1 MAKRLCSN
9 DIWFKDWFLE
19 LSDKQKLLIKFLY
32 DNCDCAGIYEI
43 SYHILNMCFKDGIT
57 REDFNGLKQVRFIS
71 DNVVFLE
78 DFIQFQYNIELS
90 ELNPRNN
97 VHKGILRKLS
107 KYNLQLTE
115 QQEMENVKE
124 DTAKEEKTPPEVTE
138 PPQVEPELKPE
149 EPKHE
154 KKVDPLYD
162 ERVSAF
168 IEEYKKYFNF
178 VNTAQNRRLIAEQV
192 ADEPLEVWSEVF
204 KKAKD
209 KGHLIDNR
217 FKPLSLKNL
226 LLNYSKIL
234 EDTYQ
239 LVTNPRVQELKRLE
253 DTREK
258 IQNMQRAP
266 DVPDKLPESF
276 IKLGAALKRRKEN
289 RT

>member
-43 SYHILNMCFKDGIT
+43 SYNILNMCFKDGIT
-57 REDFNGLKQVRFIS
+57 REDFNGLKQVRFIA

-107 KYNLQLTE
+107 KYNLQLIE
-115 QQEMENVKE
+115 QPEIENVKE
-124 DTAKEEKTPPEVTE
+124 DMAEGEK
-138 PPQVEPELKPE
+138 KSE

-154 KKVDPLYD
+154 KKIDPLYD

-168 IEEYKKYFNF
+168 VEEYKKYFNF

-192 ADEPLEVWSEVF
+192 ADEPLEIWIEVF

-258 IQNMQRAP
+258 IQSMQRAP
-266 DVPDKLPESF
+266 DVPDKLPESYV
-276 IKLGAALKRRKEN
+276 KLGAVLKRRKE
-289 RT
+289 REL

>member
-57 REDFNGLKQVRFIS
+57 REDFNGLKQVRFID

-107 KYNLQLTE
+107 KYNLQFTE
-115 QQEMENVKE
+115 QPETENVKE
-124 DTAKEEKTPPEVTE
+124 NMAEEEKTPSEVTE
-138 PPQVEPELKPE
+138 PPQIEPEPEPE
-149 EPKHE
+149 EPKPE

-162 ERVSAF
+162 ERVSTF

-178 VNTAQNRRLIAEQV
+178 VNTAQNRRLIAETV
-192 ADEPLEVWSEVF
+192 ADEPLEVWVEVF

-217 FKPLSLKNL
+217 FKPLSLKSL

-234 EDTYQ
+234 EGTYQ
-239 LVTNPRVQELKRLE
+239 LVINPRVQAQKRIE
-253 DTREK
+253 DTQKR
-258 IQNMQRAP
+258 IQSQRAP
-266 DVPDKLPESF
+266 DVPDRLPESF
-276 IKLGAALKRRKEN
+276 IKLDAILKRRKE
-289 RT
+289 RGM